1 MEYQRMEILMLPWR
15 SAYVG
20 PNTRFTGPKEEEIST
35 RLCPIGKAGFWPQP
49 TQPEAEVL
57 ELER

>member
-1 MEYQRMEILMLPWR
+1 MEYQRIEILMLPWR

-35 RLCPIGKAGFWPQP
+35 RLCPIGKAGF
-49 TQPEAEVL
+49 
-57 ELER
+57 